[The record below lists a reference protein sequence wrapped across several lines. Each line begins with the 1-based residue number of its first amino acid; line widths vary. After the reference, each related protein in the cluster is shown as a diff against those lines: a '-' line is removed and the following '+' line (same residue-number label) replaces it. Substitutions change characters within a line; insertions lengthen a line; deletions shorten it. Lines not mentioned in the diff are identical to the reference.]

1 MIEFISS
8 WAKSLGLAIVI
19 VSILEMLLPNN
30 KNKKYIRMV
39 MGIYILFNIVSPF
52 ISNKD
57 IFNIENINLEK
68 YAMEQET
75 SSQLQ
80 SEEVDQTSM
89 NKRIEELYIEELEK
103 DITKKIEEQGYEV
116 ENCKV
121 KANISDEENES
132 GIEEIKIRVK
142 KSENNEQESSN
153 NENSEGNLENKIVT
167 EIQKIKKIDT
177 TIDKENSNTTLDS
190 NNNENNN
197 NSKNASDNIS
207 KTDIQNIKKFLIEE
221 YEVNEKCLKIN

>member
-1 MIEFISS
+1 
-8 WAKSLGLAIVI
+8 
-19 VSILEMLLPNN
+19 
-30 KNKKYIRMV
+30 

-57 IFNIENINLEK
+57 IFNIEDLDIEK

-75 SSQLQ
+75 SSQLA

-103 DITKKIEEQGYEV
+103 DITKKLEEQGYKV
-116 ENCKV
+116 ESCKV
-121 KANISDEENES
+121 KATISDEENES
-132 GIEEIKIRVK
+132 GIEEIKIKVK
-142 KSENNEQESSN
+142 KSENNEEESSN

-177 TIDKENSNTTLDS
+177 SI
-190 NNNENNN
+190 NNETSNKGATTDTNNEDN
-197 NSKNASDNIS
+197 GNSSNVS

>member
-52 ISNKD
+52 INNKD
-57 IFNIENINLEK
+57 IFNIEDIDLEK

-103 DITKKIEEQGYEV
+103 DITQKLEEQGYKV
-116 ENCKV
+116 ESCKV
-121 KANISDEENES
+121 KATISDEENES
-132 GIEEIKIRVK
+132 GIEEIKIKVK
-142 KSENNEQESSN
+142 KSENNEEESTN

-177 TIDKENSNTTLDS
+177 SI
-190 NNNENNN
+190 NNETSNKGATTDTNNEDN
-197 NSKNASDNIS
+197 GNSSNVS

>member
-1 MIEFISS
+1 
-8 WAKSLGLAIVI
+8 
-19 VSILEMLLPNN
+19 
-30 KNKKYIRMV
+30 

-52 ISNKD
+52 INNKD
-57 IFNIENINLEK
+57 IFNIEDIDLEK

-103 DITKKIEEQGYEV
+103 DITKKLEEQGYEV
-116 ENCKV
+116 ESCKV
-121 KANISDEENES
+121 KATISDEENES
-132 GIEEIKIRVK
+132 GIEEIKNKLK
-142 KSENNEQESSN
+142 KSENNEEESSN

-177 TIDKENSNTTLDS
+177 SI
-190 NNNENNN
+190 NNETSNKGATTDTKNEDN
-197 NSKNASDNIS
+197 GNSSNVS